1 MTLLPDPASVSVI
14 ANGTGN
20 TVGSSLARLGHS
32 SHSNVRHH
40 SVSDS
45 MFSSAELNS
54 LGHEEYSD
62 EPRSWRRSRRSEE
75 SFIWKIDRGEFTENC
90 QSNSI
95 SVSGSGS
102 LIANGNGNTVASSL
116 ARLCHS
122 SHSNVRHH
130 SVNSRKI
137 ASLTQYPFPVCS
149 WCATVFCK
157 TQQFHGK
164 SWRRSR
170 HSEKRF
176 NNKSQIHSF
185 LTTISYMNSFL
196 YAFQSYVMYCFFS
209 IKKLKSAIWQ
219 AELISRFIQRI
230 PVLRCSDGGR
240 LENLGRRVVSIICLL

>member
-1 MTLLPDPASVSVI
+1 MLQKTRENVEVDQKIAYVIYEWPLSNHQSFSNLDPSLPSRQSLASHSRTENAHPAVRSHSQSLTKDITGSGSHFEMTLLPDPASVSV
-14 ANGTGN
+14 
-20 TVGSSLARLGHS
+20 R
-32 SHSNVRHH
+32 
-40 SVSDS
+40 
-45 MFSSAELNS
+45 
-54 LGHEEYSD
+54 
-62 EPRSWRRSRRSEE
+62 
-75 SFIWKIDRGEFTENC
+75 KIDSGEFTENC

-185 LTTISYMNSFL
+185 LTTISYINSFL

-209 IKKLKSAIWQ
+209 IKKLKSAI
-219 AELISRFIQRI
+219 
-230 PVLRCSDGGR
+230 
-240 LENLGRRVVSIICLL
+240 